1 MAILKANGKI
11 LKANGKF
18 LVKQE
23 NPIPTELVIG
33 GKTYPVVVIGNRAWL
48 QYNLDYTW
56 SGLTVDAYTSS
67 STNPVAAYPGN
78 DNRTW
83 GWTGYKAGLLYNR
96 PAINYIRDN
105 VLPLYPGWRVPVR
118 NDFAALFSNAPKDL
132 LSTTFPWSGNPAM
145 TNSTGFT
152 AVGGSRRTGS
162 YEPPNESQY
171 SVSYMAV
178 VQNKSNAF
186 AAIFTSSSGI
196 TLTNHEYFYGGDVQI
211 SLRLVR
217 DVE

>member
-1 MAILKANGKI
+1 MILTQHGINSLEINKI
-11 LKANGKF
+11 
-18 LVKQE
+18 E
-23 NPIPTELVIG
+23 EYLVIG
-33 GKTYPVVVIGNRAWL
+33 GKTYPVVIIGKRAWL

-56 SGLTVDAYTSS
+56 SGLTVDAYATS

-105 VLPLYPGWRVPVR
+105 VLPQLYPKWRIPIR
-118 NDFAALFSNAPKDL
+118 ADFDNLFANDPKGL
-132 LSTTFPWSGNPAM
+132 LSITFPWDGNPER

-162 YEPPNESQY
+162 YEPSESKY

-178 VQNKSNAF
+178 SRNTSNDF
-186 AAIFTSSSGI
+186 AAIYTSSSSV

-217 DVE
+217 DLK

>member
-1 MAILKANGKI
+1 MILSHGINSLKI
-11 LKANGKF
+11 DK
-18 LVKQE
+18 VE
-23 NPIPTELVIG
+23 PYLVIG

-83 GWTGYKAGLLYNR
+83 GWSGHKAGLLYNR
-96 PAINYIRDN
+96 PAVNYIRDN
-105 VLPLYPGWRVPVR
+105 LLPQLYPKWRVPVR
-118 NDFAALFSNAPKDL
+118 NDFAALFSNEPKSL
-132 LSTTFPWSGNPAM
+132 LSTTFSCTGNPER

-162 YEPPNESQY
+162 YEPQESKY
-171 SVSYMAV
+171 SASYMAV
-178 VQNKSNAF
+178 ARNTSNDF
-186 AAIFTSSSGI
+186 AAIYTSSSGI

-217 DVE
+217 DLK

>member
-96 PAINYIRDN
+96 PAVNYIRDN
-105 VLPLYPGWRVPVR
+105 VLPLYPGWRVPDR
-118 NDFAALFSNAPKDL
+118 NDFAALFSNDLKDL
-132 LSTTFPWSGNPAM
+132 LSTTFPWDGNPAR

-162 YEPPNESQY
+162 YEPSDSKY
-171 SVSYMAV
+171 SISYMAV
-178 VQNKSNAF
+178 IERNRNAY
-186 AAIFTSSSGI
+186 ASIRTTYSGI
-196 TLTNHEYFYGGDVQI
+196 TSENHSYFYSGDVQI